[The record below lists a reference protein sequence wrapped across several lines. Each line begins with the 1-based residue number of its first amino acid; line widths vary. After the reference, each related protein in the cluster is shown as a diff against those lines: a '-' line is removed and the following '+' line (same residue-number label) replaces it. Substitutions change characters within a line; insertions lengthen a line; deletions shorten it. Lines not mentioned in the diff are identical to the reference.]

1 MAKFDAFC
9 RVATNYGPHADFLTV
24 YINEAHP
31 VEGWSFKNNIAISR
45 HKNIDDRL
53 AAARLLVDKRP
64 PFPIVVDGMSDDGNF
79 AYGVL
84 YERLYVIVDGKIVF
98 QGGRGPRHYYIE
110 DVERWLREF
119 TEKQSIQIQ
128 N

>member
-1 MAKFDAFC
+1 MGKFDAFC
-9 RVATNYGPHADFLTV
+9 RVATNYGPFADFLTV

-31 VEGWSFKNNIAISR
+31 VEGWSFRNNITIHR
-45 HKNIDDRL
+45 HRNIDERI
-53 AAARLLVDKRP
+53 AAARLLLDRRP
-64 PFPIVVDGMSDDGNF
+64 PFPVVVDGMSDDGNV

-84 YERLYVIVDGKIVF
+84 YERLYVILDGKIVF
-98 QGGRGPRHYYIE
+98 QGGRGPRYYYIE
-110 DVERWLREF
+110 DVERWLRDF